1 MTSRTSWLR
10 LLRFPIRFITFQ
22 KNAYVWSRF
31 KKLRFHVSPVS
42 LALFWYFLLG
52 LESGTGKKLQIHTTG
67 LSRGFLTQLYIPCIK
82 IFHIYILHTYTWLL
96 MFSRLGCHFGARKKR
111 KVATKLIPYER
122 YGQIL
127 FQKVAS
133 GYLLHFVQDGS

>member
-1 MTSRTSWLR
+1 MTSGTSWLR

-52 LESGTGKKLQIHTTG
+52 LESGTGKKLHIHTTG
-67 LSRGFLTQLYIPCIK
+67 LSRGFLTQA
-82 IFHIYILHTYTWLL
+82 HIYLSAAASKPPSSQRRRVGWHRRDSESPTE
-96 MFSRLGCHFGARKKR
+96 
-111 KVATKLIPYER
+111 ATIT
-122 YGQIL
+122 
-127 FQKVAS
+127 AS
-133 GYLLHFVQDGS
+133 LTATFKGSLQSVTLVTIAGPQRHRFLKSQ